1 MAAAPI
7 QLRFG
12 GYGPPTTTHSRG
24 LKFIGDKLERQFP
37 GDVEV
42 KYVWNIMDLGYL
54 GKDTLWLAE
63 HGILTMVYQSTS
75 YLTDRVP
82 ELGFADLPFLFG
94 TNEEARAA
102 MDGALGAYLTRKTEE
117 RISYRVMG
125 YFENGFRH
133 ISNRLRPIRTPG
145 DMAGMKIR
153 VLPSRIHAR
162 TFELLGAEPRRID
175 LTEAIRGVA
184 DGTLD
189 AQENPFANTVTYGV
203 PEFHPYHTESAHFYL
218 SRGLFANRDAVDGLP
233 DDIRSAFRA
242 AVAEAIPFQRDLAV
256 EEELSA
262 RKKIEEAGGEVIRLS
277 DQERRAFRDAVAP
290 LHDEVRQELGDEVFN
305 LLP

>member
-1 MAAAPI
+1 MTDPI

-24 LKFIGDKLERQFP
+24 LKFIGEKLEQQFP

-102 MDGALGAYLTRKTEE
+102 MDGELGAYLTRKTEE

-133 ISNRLRPIRTPG
+133 ISNRLHRIRTPR

-153 VLPSRIHAR
+153 VLPSMIHAR
-162 TFELLGAEPRRID
+162 TFELLGAEPLRID
-175 LTEAIRGVA
+175 LTEAIEGVVNGA
-184 DGTLD
+184 LD

-203 PEFHPYHTESAHFYL
+203 PEFHPYHTESSHFYL
-218 SRGLFANRDAVDGLP
+218 SRGLFANRGAVDGLP
-233 DDIRSAFRA
+233 DDIRTAFHA
-242 AVAEAIPFQRDLAV
+242 AVAEAIPFQRKLAV
-256 EEELSA
+256 EEELLA
-262 RKKIEEAGGEVIRLS
+262 KKKIEEAGGEVIRLS
-277 DQERRAFRDAVAP
+277 DEERQAFRDAVAP
-290 LHDEVRQELGDEVFN
+290 IYDEVREELGDEVFN
-305 LLP
+305 LLS

>member
-1 MAAAPI
+1 MTDPI

-24 LKFIGDKLERQFP
+24 LKFIGEKLEQQFP

-42 KYVWNIMDLGYL
+42 KYVWNIMDFGYL

-102 MDGALGAYLTRKTEE
+102 MDGELGAYLTRKTEE

-133 ISNRLRPIRTPG
+133 ISNRLHRIRTPR

-153 VLPSRIHAR
+153 VLPSMIHAR
-162 TFELLGAEPRRID
+162 TFELLGAEPLRID
-175 LTEAIRGVA
+175 LTEAIEGVVNGA
-184 DGTLD
+184 LD

-203 PEFHPYHTESAHFYL
+203 PEFHPYHTESSHFYL

-233 DDIRSAFRA
+233 DDIRDAFHA
-242 AVAEAIPFQRDLAV
+242 AVAEAIPFQRTLAV
-256 EEELSA
+256 EEELLA
-262 RKKIEEAGGEVIRLS
+262 KKKIEEAGGEVIRLS
-277 DQERRAFRDAVAP
+277 DEERQVFRDAVAP
-290 LHDEVRQELGDEVFN
+290 IYDEVREELGDEVFN
-305 LLP
+305 LLS

>member
-1 MAAAPI
+1 MTDPI
-7 QLRFG
+7 QFRFG

-24 LKFIGDKLERQFP
+24 LKFIGEKLEQQFP

-102 MDGALGAYLTRKTEE
+102 MDGELGAYLTRKTEE

-133 ISNRLRPIRTPG
+133 ISNRLHRIRTPR

-153 VLPSRIHAR
+153 VLPSMIHAR
-162 TFELLGAEPRRID
+162 TFELLGAEPLRID
-175 LTEAIRGVA
+175 LTEAIEGVVNGA
-184 DGTLD
+184 LD

-203 PEFHPYHTESAHFYL
+203 PEFHPYHTESSHFYL

-233 DDIRSAFRA
+233 DDIRTAFHA
-242 AVAEAIPFQRDLAV
+242 AVAEAIPFQRKLAV
-256 EEELSA
+256 EEELLA
-262 RKKIEEAGGEVIRLS
+262 KKKIEEAGGEVIRLS
-277 DQERRAFRDAVAP
+277 DEEREAFRDAVAP
-290 LHDEVRQELGDEVFN
+290 IYDEVREELGDEVFN
-305 LLP
+305 LLS

>member
-1 MAAAPI
+1 MTDPI

-24 LKFIGDKLERQFP
+24 LKFIGEKLEQQFP

-102 MDGALGAYLTRKTEE
+102 MDGELGAYLTRKTEE

-133 ISNRLRPIRTPG
+133 ISNRLHRIRTPR

-153 VLPSRIHAR
+153 VLPSMIHAR
-162 TFELLGAEPRRID
+162 TFELLGAEPLRID
-175 LTEAIRGVA
+175 LTEAIEGVVN
-184 DGTLD
+184 GTLD

-203 PEFHPYHTESAHFYL
+203 PEFHPYHTESSHFYL

-233 DDIRSAFRA
+233 DDIRTAFHA
-242 AVAEAIPFQRDLAV
+242 AVAEAIPFQRKLAV
-256 EEELSA
+256 EEELLA
-262 RKKIEEAGGEVIRLS
+262 KKKIEEAGGEVIRLS
-277 DQERRAFRDAVAP
+277 DEERQAFRDAVAP
-290 LHDEVRQELGDEVFN
+290 IYDEVREELGDEVFN
-305 LLP
+305 LLS

>member
-1 MAAAPI
+1 
-7 QLRFG
+7 
-12 GYGPPTTTHSRG
+12 
-24 LKFIGDKLERQFP
+24 
-37 GDVEV
+37 
-42 KYVWNIMDLGYL
+42 MDFGYL

-153 VLPSRIHAR
+153 VLPSMIHAR
-162 TFELLGAEPRRID
+162 TFELLGAEPHRID
-175 LTEAIRGVA
+175 LTEAIEGVA
-184 DGTLD
+184 SGTLD

-203 PEFHPYHTESAHFYL
+203 PEFHPYHTESSHFYL

-233 DDIRSAFRA
+233 ADIRDAFHA
-242 AVAEAIPFQRDLAV
+242 AVAEAIPFQRALAV
-256 EEELSA
+256 EEELLGPEENRSRPAETSSGCPIRNAGHSGTPWRRSTTRSGRNWATRRSA
-262 RKKIEEAGGEVIRLS
+262 CSLNDPLTLVNSLWEMTDLS
-277 DQERRAFRDAVAP
+277 P
-290 LHDEVRQELGDEVFN
+290 
-305 LLP
+305 

>member
-1 MAAAPI
+1 MTDPI

-12 GYGPPTTTHSRG
+12 GYGPPATTHSRG
-24 LKFIGDKLERQFP
+24 LKFIGEKLEQQFP

-102 MDGALGAYLTRKTEE
+102 MDGELGAYLTRKTEE

-133 ISNRLRPIRTPG
+133 ISNRLHRIRTPR

-162 TFELLGAEPRRID
+162 TFELLGAEPLRID
-175 LTEAIRGVA
+175 LTEAIEGVVNGA
-184 DGTLD
+184 LD

-203 PEFHPYHTESAHFYL
+203 PEFHPYHTESSHFYL

-233 DDIRSAFRA
+233 DDIRTAFHA
-242 AVAEAIPFQRDLAV
+242 AVAEAIPFQRKLAV
-256 EEELSA
+256 EEELLA
-262 RKKIEEAGGEVIRLS
+262 KKKIEEAGGEVIRLS
-277 DQERRAFRDAVAP
+277 DEERGAFRDAVAP
-290 LHDEVRQELGDEVFN
+290 IYDEVREELGDEVFN
-305 LLP
+305 LLS